1 MISATLSPRP
11 SEAVSDAG
19 RQAGRRTRRVTL
31 PLPPRGKRIAYL
43 STYLPRE
50 CGLSTFTHDLS
61 TAIDTLGV
69 FARRTIIAMHNPDIY
84 AGPYAHEVRFLLLE
98 KDRESYARAAHYVN
112 QSDIALV
119 SLQHEYGIFG
129 SDSPPGTW
137 DGNFL
142 LEFLRGLRKPVV
154 TTLHTAGTRP
164 NPSQQQVLN
173 EVCRLSARVVV
184 MAENVHDLLVTT
196 YGVPREKIAFI
207 HHGAPDVPFHGA
219 DYFKR
224 VFGLS
229 GREVLMTFGLLSPN
243 KGIEYVLEAL
253 RTVGPKH
260 PELIYLIVG
269 ATHPVVRKAHGE
281 QYRKM
286 LRRKVRDAR
295 LTEQVKFVNQ
305 YLTLNQLILFL
316 RATNIYLAPQ
326 LDPEQYVSG
335 TLAYA
340 AAFGKAI
347 VSTTFRYAQY
357 VLADGR
363 GLLVP
368 PKDPGAIA
376 RAVEELLA
384 HPQKKRDVEES
395 IYLYSRTMTWPYV
408 ASQYADLFRKVVTEA
423 NGNSKYPIS
432 NV

>member
-1 MISATLSPRP
+1 MISATPSPRP
-11 SEAVSDAG
+11 SDAVSDT
-19 RQAGRRTRRVTL
+19 RRPAGRRKRRLTL

-69 FARRTIIAMHNPDIY
+69 FARRTVIAMHNPDIY
-84 AGPYAHEVRFLLLE
+84 AGPYSHEVRFLLLE
-98 KDRESYARAAHYVN
+98 KDRESYVRAAQYVN

-129 SDSPPGTW
+129 SDSPAGTW

-142 LEFLRGLRKPVV
+142 LEFLRAVRKPVV
-154 TTLHTAGTRP
+154 TTLHTVGTRP
-164 NPSQQQVLN
+164 NPSQRQVLA
-173 EVCRLSARVVV
+173 EACRLSARVVV
-184 MAENVHDLLVTT
+184 MAENVSDLLTDT
-196 YGVPREKIAFI
+196 YGVPREKLTFI

-224 VFGLS
+224 VFGLQE
-229 GREVLMTFGLLSPN
+229 REVLMTFGLLSPN

-260 PELIYLIVG
+260 PDLVYLIIG
-269 ATHPVVRKAHGE
+269 ATHPVVRKTHGE

-286 LRRKVRDAR
+286 LLRKVREYR
-295 LTEQVKFVNQ
+295 LTDQVKFVNQ

-347 VSTTFRYAQY
+347 ISTRIRYADY
-357 VLADGR
+357 LLGDGR
-363 GLLVP
+363 GILVP

-376 RAVEELLA
+376 RGLDELLGNP
-384 HPQKKRDVEES
+384 HKKRDVEEA

-408 ASQYADLFRKVVTEA
+408 ASQYADLFRKVVAEK
-423 NGNSKYPIS
+423 NGTA
-432 NV
+432 VQ